1 MAIAL
6 PPTLPADVDSLAEL
20 RAPVAEVRSA
30 GVLGVGAAPNNTLS
44 SRQRAVQDAACS
56 VGARGGLAS
65 AGARISKWLE
75 SRADALDAKFPFGIL
90 LLRDGVLPAVVTESR
105 DLVSQD
111 RGQDSIRYGKL
122 QYRIVEQARFVTV
135 TPTWRDYLY
144 AGLPSAAD
152 RVNLPSS
159 GLLPRD
165 SEEKSIWN
173 EAVRRCWADGE
184 SQAKSIEELNFNRFE
199 RDYGGMT
206 RYRILVQ
213 HGVITAPVVSTQ
225 IAEAIR
231 KAGELTLDDVTKR
244 ITTQPDFD
252 GRVISRPVARP

>member
-1 MAIAL
+1 MPIAL
-6 PPTLPADVDSLAEL
+6 PPSLPADIDSLADL
-20 RAPVAEVRSA
+20 RAPVAEVRTA
-30 GVLGVGAAPNNTLS
+30 GSPGAAVVPTDTLS
-44 SRQRAVQDAACS
+44 ARQRAVQEAACS
-56 VGARGGLAS
+56 IGARGGLAS

-75 SRADALDAKFPFGIL
+75 SRADTLDAKFPFGIL

-122 QYRIVEQARFVTV
+122 QYRMVEQARFVTV

-144 AGLPSAAD
+144 AGLPSSAE
-152 RVNLPSS
+152 RVTLPAS

-165 SEEKSIWN
+165 SDEKSVWT
-173 EAVRRCWADGE
+173 EAVRRCWSDGE
-184 SQAKSIEELNFNRFE
+184 AQAKAIEDLNFNRFE
-199 RDYGGMT
+199 RDYAGMT
-206 RYRILVQ
+206 RFRILVQ
-213 HGVITAPVVSTQ
+213 RGVITAPVVSTQ

-252 GRVISRPVARP
+252 GRIISRPAARP